1 MAITSN
7 NMASLKC
14 GHMFHLTCVNR
25 RLSAV
30 PNCPTCNKK
39 TNIADVTQLSALP
52 SKKKVP
58 KKVAA
63 SPKASKAKPVAP
75 PKKVEKLQEKLA
87 KQAET
92 IAKLKQEKAKVEK
105 KVAATTKK
113 NLALERRV
121 EAVAKKRKMA
131 VDLGVCRA
139 LTNAG
144 KQCPFKALAG
154 GFCGIHG
161 GVAADGG
168 RPKTKQTARKGTA
181 PAAVAGPSSA
191 KKEEPNFYYDYL
203 KKMATAPTVSQTS
216 GLGMG
221 GSSQGQ
227 NRGGYFGTNPFY

>member
-14 GHMFHLTCVNR
+14 GHLFHLTCVNR
-25 RLSAV
+25 CLAVV

-39 TNIADVTQLSALP
+39 TNVADVTQLSALP
-52 SKKKVP
+52 SKKGP

-87 KQAET
+87 KQAEM
-92 IAKLKQEKAKVEK
+92 IAKLKQEKARVEK

-113 NLALERRV
+113 NLALERKV
-121 EAVAKKRKMA
+121 ETVAKKRKM
-131 VDLGVCRA
+131 VVEVGICRA

-144 KQCPFKALAG
+144 KQCSFKALAG
-154 GFCGIHG
+154 GFCGTHG

-168 RPKTKQTARKGTA
+168 GPKTKETARKETA
-181 PAAVAGPSSA
+181 PAAVAGTSSV
-191 KKEEPNFYYDYL
+191 KKEDPNFYYDYL
-203 KKMATAPTVSQTS
+203 KKMATAPTVSQAT

-221 GSSQGQ
+221 GTSLGP
-227 NRGGYFGTNPFY
+227 NRGGHYGTNPFY